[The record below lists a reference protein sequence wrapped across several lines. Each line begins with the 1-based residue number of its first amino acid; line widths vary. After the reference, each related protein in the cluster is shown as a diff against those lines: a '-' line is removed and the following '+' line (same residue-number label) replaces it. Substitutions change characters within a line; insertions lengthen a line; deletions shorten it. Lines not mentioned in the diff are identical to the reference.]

1 MNPQMDAGKFLRIL
15 HLEDS
20 PLDAELI
27 RERLT
32 DAGVSMQMDWAANER
47 EFTEFLRSG
56 GYDLI
61 LADYRLPNFDAPA
74 ALLLAKSLCP
84 GVPFIAVTGA
94 VGEAEA
100 VELLKQGATDY
111 VLKDRLAKLP
121 QAMERA
127 LAEVGEHRARRR
139 AEEAQQRLNRELQA
153 ISNCNQILMHAE
165 DEQTLLHDICHIVCN
180 EAGYRMAWV
189 GFAENDEA
197 RTLRPVA
204 CAGAETGYLEQT
216 EFTWADTEL
225 GRGSCGLAVRSG
237 EIAGIEDFSID
248 PRVAPWRDAALQRGY
263 RSSISLPLKD
273 ESART
278 FGVLNI
284 YSADPNAFTAEEQ
297 RMLGELAGD
306 LAFGITTLR
315 ARIERKRAEVSLKN
329 MAAKFRTVY
338 ESSSDA
344 IMLLNGS
351 GFFDCNPATLRMFA
365 CSSRDDFIHKHPARF
380 SPLTQPGGEDSTR
393 LSNERMATA
402 FKQGSNQFEWTHRR
416 LDGTE
421 FPAEVWLTAMELDG
435 KQVLQATVRDITER
449 KAAEKEIE
457 HLAYYDLLTQ
467 LPNRRLLMDRLQ
479 QVMTASRRNRHRG
492 ALLFIDLDNFKIL
505 NDTCGH
511 DVGDQLLIEVARLL
525 GICVRDGDTVAR
537 LGGDEFVVML
547 KDLGESARE
556 AAAQAKGVGEKILSA
571 INNPIM
577 IAGRVHHTTPSI
589 GITLFIDS
597 ENTVDE
603 LLKQA
608 DIAMYQAKAAGRNT
622 LRFFDPDMQ
631 AALAARAE
639 LETSLRRAIQEQQ
652 FVLHFQ
658 PQVDNLRGIIGAE
671 ALLRWQH
678 PVRGMVSPAQF
689 IPLAEETGLIL
700 PIGQWV
706 LEDACARL
714 TAWAGDP
721 RSRDL
726 HLSVNVSARQFHQE
740 DFVDQVRQVLE
751 DSGAPANRLKL
762 ELTESVVL
770 DNVKDTIE
778 KMQALKQLGVG
789 FSMDDFGTGYSSL
802 SYLTRLPLDQLKID
816 QSFVRNLPDSVND
829 AVVAQAI
836 IILAQSLGLAVIAE
850 GVETE
855 AQRQFLDQHGCP
867 VFQGYLFSKPV
878 GLADFEELLASHRAE

>member
-1 MNPQMDAGKFLRIL
+1 MNAGKPLRIL

-27 RERLT
+27 HERLIG
-32 DAGVSMQMDWAANER
+32 AGVSMQLDWAVDER
-47 EFTEFLRSG
+47 EFTECLRRG

-61 LADYRLPNFDAPA
+61 LSDYRLPNFDAPA
-74 ALLLAKSLCP
+74 ALLLTKSLCP

-94 VGEAEA
+94 VGEEDA

-153 ISNCNQILMHAE
+153 ISNCNQVLMHAE

-197 RTLRPVA
+197 RTLRPIA
-204 CAGAETGYLEQT
+204 WAGAENGYLQQA
-216 EFTWADTEL
+216 EFTWANTEL
-225 GRGSCGLAVRSG
+225 GCGPSGLAVRSG
-237 EIAGIEDFSID
+237 EIAGIEDFTTD
-248 PRVAPWRDAALQRGY
+248 PKAAPWRDAALQRGY

-273 ESART
+273 ERAHT

-284 YSADPNAFTAEEQ
+284 YSADPKTFTAEEQ
-297 RMLGELAGD
+297 RLLGELAGD
-306 LAFGITTLR
+306 LAFGIGTLR
-315 ARIERKRAEVSLKN
+315 ARIERKRAEESLKN
-329 MAAKFRTVY
+329 MAVKFRTVY

-344 IMLLNGS
+344 IMLFDDS
-351 GFFDCNPATLRMFA
+351 GFFDCNKATLRIFA
-365 CSSRDDFIHKHPARF
+365 CLSRDDFINKHPSRF
-380 SPLTQPGGEDSTR
+380 SPPTQPDGEDSTR
-393 LSNERMATA
+393 LSNERIATA
-402 FKQGSNQFEWTHRR
+402 FRQGYNQFEWTHRR

-421 FPAEVWLTAMELDG
+421 FPAEVRLTAMELDG

-479 QVMTASRRNRHRG
+479 QAMADSGRSGHRG

-511 DVGDQLLIEVARLL
+511 DVGDQLLIEVASLL
-525 GICVRDGDTVAR
+525 GICVRDGDTVSR

-547 KDLGESARE
+547 KDLGENPQE
-556 AAAQAKGVGEKILSA
+556 AAAQVKGVGEKILSA
-571 INNPIM
+571 LNKSFT
-577 IAGRVHHTTPSI
+577 IAARVHHSTASI
-589 GITLFIDS
+589 GVILFLGP
-597 ENTVDE
+597 ENSVDE

-608 DIAMYQAKAAGRNT
+608 DIAMYQAKSAGRNT

-639 LETSLRRAIQEQQ
+639 LETSLRLAIQEQQ

-671 ALLRWQH
+671 ALVRWQH
-678 PVRGMVSPAQF
+678 PERGMVSPAQF

-714 TAWAGDP
+714 KAWAGDP
-721 RSRDL
+721 RSREL

-740 DFVDQVRQVLE
+740 DFVDQVRRALE
-751 DSGAPANRLKL
+751 NSGAPANRLKL

-778 KMQALKQLGVG
+778 KMQVLRQFGVG

-816 QSFVRNLPDSVND
+816 QSFVRNLPGNAND
-829 AVVAQAI
+829 ALVVQAI
-836 IILAQSLGLAVIAE
+836 LTLAQSLGLAVIAE

-867 VFQGYLFSKPV
+867 IFQGYLFSKPV
-878 GLADFEELLASHRAE
+878 GMAAFEELLASHCAE